1 MDIVDQAFL
10 NAKQVKLKKLKHTIK
25 GRDAYLPI
33 PTFYC
38 TSCGNVNEEFI
49 PAELKN
55 KIQLV

>member
-25 GRDAYLPI
+25 
-33 PTFYC
+33 
-38 TSCGNVNEEFI
+38 